1 MLASPKVLDALK
13 GIGLN
18 LYERKLWIA
27 LLARGTSTAG
37 ELSEIAGVPRSRAYD
52 VLQSL
57 AEKGFVIVQT
67 GKPIRYVAVP
77 PEEAL
82 ERAKKKLEEEFK
94 QTIQKIDSLKESQ
107 VMRELNEIYAQGLKV
122 VSPEEITGAIKG
134 KFSVYQQLETMFK
147 NAKNRINIVT
157 TPEGL
162 NEIFENHLETLRK
175 AKEKGVEIKII
186 TNESERCSDAIKA
199 LSGIAEIRIADEKE
213 IPLNGRF
220 AIVDGNELVFS
231 LTDAKRVH
239 KTQDI
244 AVWSKSEHAASNLLE
259 PLFKLVW
266 NHSKAVG

>member
-1 MLASPKVLDALK
+1 MIASPKVLDALK

-67 GKPIRYVAVP
+67 GKPIRYVAVS

-94 QTIQKIDSLKESQ
+94 QTIQRIDLLKESPT
-107 VMRELNEIYAQGLKV
+107 MRELNEIYAQGLKV

-134 KFSVYQQLETMFK
+134 KFSVFQQLETMFK
-147 NAKNRINIVT
+147 NAKHRINIVT

-162 NEIFENHLETLRK
+162 NEIFENHLATLRK

-186 TNESERCSDAIKA
+186 TNDTERCADAIKA
-199 LSGIAEIRIADEKE
+199 LSGIAEIRIANEKE

-220 AIVDGNELVFS
+220 TIVDGSELVFS
-231 LTDAKRVH
+231 LTDAKAVH
-239 KTQDI
+239 ETQDM
-244 AVWSKSEHAASNLLE
+244 AVWSKSEHAAGNLLE

-266 NHSKAVG
+266 SHSKAVG